1 MKAKIFSTILI
12 ALLLGILLI
21 GHNSTQSSN
30 ILNKVGYNIGDEA
43 PEIKLNKPDSSLLSL
58 SSFKGNYVILDFWA
72 SWCGPCRRENP
83 NKVVTFNMFKD
94 KTFKNG
100 KKLVMFSVSLDKNY
114 EAWTSAIKT
123 DNLYWDNHVSDLKA
137 WQSVAGTTYGVN
149 SIPAN
154 FLINDE
160 GIIIAKNLR
169 GEDLN
174 NKLTEFLEVK

>member
-1 MKAKIFSTILI
+1 MSSI
-12 ALLLGILLI
+12 
-21 GHNSTQSSN
+21 QSGN
-30 ILNKVGYNIGDEA
+30 VLNKVGFNIGDQA
-43 PEIKLNKPDSSLLSL
+43 PEISLKKPDSTLLTL

-83 NKVVTFNMFKD
+83 NKVVTYNMFKD
-94 KTFKNG
+94 KKFKNG
-100 KKLVMFSVSLDKNY
+100 KKLVMFSVSLDRNY
-114 EAWTSAIKT
+114 ESWTSAIKT
-123 DNLYWDNHVSDLKA
+123 DNLFWENHVSDLLA
-137 WQSVAGTTYGVN
+137 WQSVAARAFAVN

-154 FLINDE
+154 FVLNDE